1 MISLFSGGFVPKRVP
16 TIENYIPLHGEGFYA
31 ENLEPKD
38 SIIPEGSVELKPKI
52 DSHQEIDEKN
62 IISITTDA
70 NYKLHDTSIRTNA
83 VDPIEFATYSVST
96 NSPSTATVLIT
107 STISTSESTKKN
119 LHKNASNQMNSNTIP
134 LKLITILHNTKK
146 ENPTKI
152 EIPQRKNNKII
163 DPTDEPLIDATS
175 IPLITT
181 EMPNQTKNQIEENL
195 SPFRDILLSAINRQ
209 TNGNSDI
216 SEDHPPNS
224 SIFLQRPINQ
234 LSPSF
239 ISSASFPSLTS
250 SNTIES
256 KHSFQ
261 SNPIRSEL
269 DLIIPELNK
278 NKQSNDFS
286 HTNNFSSENYQVL
299 PADDTNISNTE
310 SYVVNPVDVDKLKQ
324 HHSNGETKIFTPPL
338 KDPAGLFKLDGCNIY
353 GRIYRVNRVI
363 AELSSPCLECRCT
376 EVGVSCTPL
385 TC

>member
-1 MISLFSGGFVPKRVP
+1 M
-16 TIENYIPLHGEGFYA
+16 
-31 ENLEPKD
+31 
-38 SIIPEGSVELKPKI
+38 
-52 DSHQEIDEKN
+52 
-62 IISITTDA
+62 
-70 NYKLHDTSIRTNA
+70 
-83 VDPIEFATYSVST
+83 DPIEFATFSVST
-96 NSPSTATVLIT
+96 NPPTTATDLST

-119 LHKNASNQMNSNTIP
+119 LHKNASNQINSNTIP
-134 LKLITILHNTKK
+134 LKLISILHNTKK
-146 ENPTKI
+146 EDPTKV

-163 DPTDEPLIDATS
+163 DPTDESLIDATS

-181 EMPNQTKNQIEENL
+181 EIPNQTKNQIDTEENL
-195 SPFRDILLSAINRQ
+195 RDIFLSAINRH

-216 SEDHPPNS
+216 SEDHPSKS

-261 SNPIRSEL
+261 SNPLRSEL

-278 NKQSNDFS
+278 NKQSDEFM
-286 HTNNFSSENYQVL
+286 HTNNFSSENYQIL

-310 SYVVNPVDVDKLKQ
+310 SYVVNPVDVGKLKQ
-324 HHSNGETKIFTPPL
+324 HQSNGETKIFTPPL

-353 GRIYRVNRVI
+353 GRMYRVNRVI

-385 TC
+385 NC